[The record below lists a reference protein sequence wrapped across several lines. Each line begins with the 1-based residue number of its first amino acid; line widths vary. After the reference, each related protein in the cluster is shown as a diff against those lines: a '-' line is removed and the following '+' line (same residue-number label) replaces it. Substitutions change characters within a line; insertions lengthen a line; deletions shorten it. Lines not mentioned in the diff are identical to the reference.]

1 MATQYA
7 TFTKVGS
14 NWAIKVPGK
23 TSVGSRVTTRKSS
36 GETKDVVVT
45 DVISCSNGVT
55 VCSFR
60 DVDSP
65 APKAATKQ
73 AATDKS
79 RQAQRNTQNRYPNR
93 PSTPRKGG
101 VQEGKYRSVREGKGD
116 DEVGRVCFLKHQGN
130 RVPVTVVGWQCE
142 YVRDDGLSFGFPA
155 DDGWFV
161 SSYYRDATPEEAEAL
176 ITKDTAQKTA
186 QQAKIDAA
194 KAAEQ
199 VAMGTARAPL
209 EGLVSCD
216 MVETPAG
223 NRERVGQYGERP
235 TVTVSRITM
244 EDGTVVYLQES
255 YAFDDYRSCIYA
267 TPEVINRLREARLVN
282 SPTLTKEAAEEYLA
296 KYRGC
301 VGTPFYEWL
310 AAR

>member
-65 APKAATKQ
+65 APKADNYGAKV
-73 AATDKS
+73 A
-79 RQAQRNTQNRYPNR
+79 RAQRHPRAAVTQNHR

-101 VQEGKYRSVREGKGD
+101 VQEGKYRSVREDKGD

-130 RVPVTVVGWQCE
+130 RIPVTVVGWQCE
-142 YVRDDGLSFGFPA
+142 YVREDGLSFGMPA

-161 SSYYRDATPEEAEAL
+161 SSYYRDATSEEAEAL
-176 ITKDTAQKTA
+176 TTKDTAQKTA

-199 VAMGTARAPL
+199 AAMSTARAPL

-267 TPEVINRLREARLVN
+267 TPEVINQLREARLVK

-301 VGTPFYEWL
+301 VGTAFYEWL
-310 AAR
+310 AARS